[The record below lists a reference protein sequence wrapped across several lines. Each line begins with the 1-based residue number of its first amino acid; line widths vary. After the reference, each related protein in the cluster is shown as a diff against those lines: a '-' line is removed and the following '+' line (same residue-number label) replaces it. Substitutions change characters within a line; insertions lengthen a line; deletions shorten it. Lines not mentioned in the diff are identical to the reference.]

1 LMLPSAVTGISSK
14 YSTPFDLGLPLALD
28 LSDLKFAMPTL
39 DEQQPVG
46 MEAQHPTT
54 ESPSL
59 VGYPRFSNFT
69 APPYDPFSSTGR
81 MSPSDHQERLR
92 SRMPLELHSATR
104 GLPRS
109 VPGEGLRPLSFTSTT
124 SSIYSN
130 EPPVYAQHDLLARSN
145 PEDPLRRQ
153 SQEGYGNRSDSPT
166 NRSYGEYEIEN
177 SNRRS
182 SDMSRPAPRY
192 HTRRRPFN
200 QDEFDGPSQLLPL
213 PLPQQELARSQ
224 ELPSLPVNLNVQEQ
238 DEIMQH
244 VNDVLSQCAF
254 HFIAKY
260 QFPIPLERDK
270 PRVRAPT
277 DREWTEWA
285 YLLKRLATKRRI
297 PARVL
302 YENQIKQ
309 FVTTLEN
316 SIAARVNRDQQSR
329 VPRDDR
335 YMLQLVSAG
344 TQVAKILMDSQSMEQ
359 LDNLYTQTE
368 SVILERR
375 ARARF
380 Q

>member
-1 LMLPSAVTGISSK
+1 
-14 YSTPFDLGLPLALD
+14 
-28 LSDLKFAMPTL
+28 
-39 DEQQPVG
+39 
-46 MEAQHPTT
+46 
-54 ESPSL
+54 
-59 VGYPRFSNFT
+59 
-69 APPYDPFSSTGR
+69 
-81 MSPSDHQERLR
+81 
-92 SRMPLELHSATR
+92 MPLELHSATR

-109 VPGEGLRPLSFTSTT
+109 VPGESLRPLSFTSTS
-124 SSIYSN
+124 SSIFSN
-130 EPPVYAQHDLLARSN
+130 DPAAFVQHDLLSRPN
-145 PEDPLRRQ
+145 PDDHLRRP
-153 SQEGYGNRSDSPT
+153 SQDGYANRSDSPT
-166 NRSYGEYEIEN
+166 NRSYGEYEIESN
-177 SNRRS
+177 NRRS
-182 SDMSRPAPRY
+182 ADLSRPAPRY

-213 PLPQQELARSQ
+213 PLPQQELVRSQ
-224 ELPSLPVNLNVQEQ
+224 DLPSLPINLSLAEQ

-244 VNDVLSQCAF
+244 VNDMLCHCAF
-254 HFIAKY
+254 HFVAKY

-302 YENQIKQ
+302 YDNQIKQ

-316 SIAARVNRDQQSR
+316 SIAARQNREQQTRS
-329 VPRDDR
+329 PRDDR

-344 TQVAKILMDSQSMEQ
+344 SQVAKILMDSQAMEQ

-375 ARARF
+375 ARVRF